1 MVAEGSSPRVFLG
14 NPPARAAVW
23 FMAGAVPS
31 SPSWEANM
39 PRTPTNQ
46 RRAFTLIELLVVIS
60 VIAVLVSLTLAA
72 GSKVVSVGR
81 ERGTQWTL
89 QTLDSMIAD
98 YIQSNGTIPAPIV
111 KDPTNSSREVAIID
125 GGVGSGSAD
134 LEAFDSTAWLI
145 YQLRSE
151 GSSAVAAI
159 EQLDDRVRKIGFSTT
174 SVANRTSTGTLTTR
188 ILDVWGNP
196 IRYVHPRFGGIR
208 GEGANATDRVDDAIG
223 NTSLNY
229 LYTQF
234 SRDPKNKKNS
244 DGGSPVARRPYFYS
258 AGADGDPST
267 VDDNVYVIRPNF
279 TR

>member
-1 MVAEGSSPRVFLG
+1 MPGV
-14 NPPARAAVW
+14 AVW
-23 FMAGAVPS
+23 FMAGLALS
-31 SPSWEANM
+31 GSSWEAIM
-39 PRTPTNQ
+39 PRTLKSQ

-89 QTLDSMIAD
+89 QTLDSMVAD
-98 YIQSNGTIPAPIV
+98 YIQSSGAIPSPVV
-111 KDPTNSSREVAIID
+111 KDPTNASREVAIID
-125 GGVGSGSAD
+125 GGVGSGSSD

-145 YQLRSE
+145 YQLRAE
-151 GSSAVAAI
+151 GASAVAAI
-159 EQLDDRVRKIGFSTT
+159 EQLDDRVRKIGLSTT

-188 ILDVWGNP
+188 IVDVWGNP

-208 GEGANATDRVDDAIG
+208 GEGANVADRVDEAIG
-223 NTSLNY
+223 NTSLTY

-244 DGGSPVARRPYFYS
+244 DGGTPIARRPYFYS

-267 VDDNVYVIRPNF
+267 VEDNVYIIRPNF
-279 TR
+279 AR